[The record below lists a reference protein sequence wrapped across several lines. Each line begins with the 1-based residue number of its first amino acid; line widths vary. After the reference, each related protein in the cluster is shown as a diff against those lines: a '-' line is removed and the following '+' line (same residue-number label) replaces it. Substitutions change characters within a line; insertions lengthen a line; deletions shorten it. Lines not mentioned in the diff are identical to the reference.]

1 MSNKNK
7 GKKSVF
13 RMIADIISW
22 TIFALLML
30 LAAFL
35 IYYVIA
41 TNIYARKGERFRPI
55 VSLYTIISGSMLPT
69 IKVYDV
75 VVNLRID
82 DPVKLKEGD
91 VITFISQSKINYGE
105 TITHR
110 INKITY
116 NNGAY
121 YFTTKGDN
129 NLVPDETPVEFNNI
143 IGKVVLK
150 IPQLGQ
156 AQFFLLKQG
165 SKLFLVLIPSFGI
178 LIYDLLKMLNL
189 FDTKKKVDKSLETK
203 DNKLS
208 KEEEEKLKEEI
219 KNRLS
224 DKSLINEDIINKEN
238 EDKHSEEEKEIKT
251 EESKEID
258 KIKEENNEAKTDEVN
273 EDVKVA
279 KVKGWNVYT
288 IQVASVEDKD
298 EISKIE
304 EVLSK
309 EKVPFSTINIEG
321 VNKVQTYVSFDKE
334 SIRNHLEGIR
344 VLYPDAFLAEVK
356 IPVLSLEYTSK
367 YSYLETISEQLGSL
381 IDNFELE
388 SKLWTDNKNNINLEE
403 YNTILTNRKTMVKNI
418 EKEVSK
424 IDYKGAEVFK
434 SNLTTYL
441 NNVDKNI
448 EEASKS
454 ANEQNYN
461 ISEGIFLNSLQ
472 GYLTFINSIQ

>member
-116 NNGAY
+116 NNGSY

-224 DKSLINEDIINKEN
+224 DKSLINEDVIDEKI
-238 EDKHSEEEKEIKT
+238 EDKHQEEEKEIKT

-258 KIKEENNEAKTDEVN
+258 RIDEKEETKLLETNDSSPNKEDETKLESLDNENKNESINPELIKEEKDKQEIKSKPKNKNNNSKNKQNNNRSKSNYNGNNKSNNNRNNKTKKNNAQKKNNSQNKPNKDNNKELDIDVDKVLKKIKE
-273 EDVKVA
+273 
-279 KVKGWNVYT
+279 
-288 IQVASVEDKD
+288 
-298 EISKIE
+298 
-304 EVLSK
+304 
-309 EKVPFSTINIEG
+309 
-321 VNKVQTYVSFDKE
+321 
-334 SIRNHLEGIR
+334 
-344 VLYPDAFLAEVK
+344 
-356 IPVLSLEYTSK
+356 
-367 YSYLETISEQLGSL
+367 
-381 IDNFELE
+381 
-388 SKLWTDNKNNINLEE
+388 KN
-403 YNTILTNRKTMVKNI
+403 Y
-418 EKEVSK
+418 
-424 IDYKGAEVFK
+424 
-434 SNLTTYL
+434 
-441 NNVDKNI
+441 
-448 EEASKS
+448 
-454 ANEQNYN
+454 
-461 ISEGIFLNSLQ
+461 
-472 GYLTFINSIQ
+472 

>member
-7 GKKSVF
+7 GKKSIF

-75 VVNLRID
+75 VVNLKID

-116 NNGAY
+116 NNGTY

-208 KEEEEKLKEEI
+208 KEEEEKLKEKI

-224 DKSLINEDIINKEN
+224 DKSLINEDIIDKEN

-251 EESKEID
+251 KESKETDKID
-258 KIKEENNEAKTDEVN
+258 EKEETKLLETTASSLNKEDENKLESLDSETKNESVKPELIKEEKDKQEVKTKPKNKNNNSKNKQNNNRAKSNYNGNNKSNNNRNNKTKKNNTKKKNTSLNKPNKDKNKELDIDVDKVLKKIKE
-273 EDVKVA
+273 
-279 KVKGWNVYT
+279 
-288 IQVASVEDKD
+288 
-298 EISKIE
+298 
-304 EVLSK
+304 
-309 EKVPFSTINIEG
+309 
-321 VNKVQTYVSFDKE
+321 
-334 SIRNHLEGIR
+334 
-344 VLYPDAFLAEVK
+344 
-356 IPVLSLEYTSK
+356 
-367 YSYLETISEQLGSL
+367 
-381 IDNFELE
+381 
-388 SKLWTDNKNNINLEE
+388 KN
-403 YNTILTNRKTMVKNI
+403 Y
-418 EKEVSK
+418 
-424 IDYKGAEVFK
+424 
-434 SNLTTYL
+434 
-441 NNVDKNI
+441 
-448 EEASKS
+448 
-454 ANEQNYN
+454 
-461 ISEGIFLNSLQ
+461 
-472 GYLTFINSIQ
+472 

>member
-7 GKKSVF
+7 GKKSIF

-75 VVNLRID
+75 VVNLKID

-116 NNGAY
+116 DNGTY

-224 DKSLINEDIINKEN
+224 NKSLINEDINDEKIK
-238 EDKHSEEEKEIKT
+238 DKHQEKEI

-258 KIKEENNEAKTDEVN
+258 KKEETKLLETTASSLNKEDENKLESLDSETKNESVKPELIKEEK
-273 EDVKVA
+273 
-279 KVKGWNVYT
+279 
-288 IQVASVEDKD
+288 DK
-298 EISKIE
+298 
-304 EVLSK
+304 
-309 EKVPFSTINIEG
+309 
-321 VNKVQTYVSFDKE
+321 Q
-334 SIRNHLEGIR
+334 
-344 VLYPDAFLAEVK
+344 EVK
-356 IPVLSLEYTSK
+356 TKPK
-367 YSYLETISEQLGSL
+367 
-381 IDNFELE
+381 
-388 SKLWTDNKNNINLEE
+388 NKNNNSKNKQNNNRAKSN
-403 YNTILTNRKTMVKNI
+403 YNGNNKSNNNRNNKTKKNNAQKKNTIQNKPNKDKN
-418 EKEVSK
+418 KELN
-424 IDYKGAEVFK
+424 ID
-434 SNLTTYL
+434 
-441 NNVDKNI
+441 VDKVLKKI
-448 EEASKS
+448 KEK
-454 ANEQNYN
+454 NY
-461 ISEGIFLNSLQ
+461 
-472 GYLTFINSIQ
+472 

>member
-116 NNGAY
+116 NNGTY

-224 DKSLINEDIINKEN
+224 NKSLINEDISDEKIK
-238 EDKHSEEEKEIKT
+238 DKHQEKEIKT
-251 EESKEID
+251 EESKETDKID
-258 KIKEENNEAKTDEVN
+258 EKEETKLLETADSSPNKEDENKLEFLDSETKNESIKPELIKEEKDKQEVKTKPKNKNNNSKNKQNNNRAKSNYNGNNKSNNNRNNKTKKNNTQKKNTSQNKPNKDKNKELDIDVDKVLKKIKE
-273 EDVKVA
+273 
-279 KVKGWNVYT
+279 
-288 IQVASVEDKD
+288 
-298 EISKIE
+298 
-304 EVLSK
+304 
-309 EKVPFSTINIEG
+309 
-321 VNKVQTYVSFDKE
+321 
-334 SIRNHLEGIR
+334 
-344 VLYPDAFLAEVK
+344 
-356 IPVLSLEYTSK
+356 
-367 YSYLETISEQLGSL
+367 
-381 IDNFELE
+381 
-388 SKLWTDNKNNINLEE
+388 KN
-403 YNTILTNRKTMVKNI
+403 Y
-418 EKEVSK
+418 
-424 IDYKGAEVFK
+424 
-434 SNLTTYL
+434 
-441 NNVDKNI
+441 
-448 EEASKS
+448 
-454 ANEQNYN
+454 
-461 ISEGIFLNSLQ
+461 
-472 GYLTFINSIQ
+472 

>member
-116 NNGAY
+116 NNGSY

-224 DKSLINEDIINKEN
+224 DKSLINEDVIDEKI
-238 EDKHSEEEKEIKT
+238 EDKHPEKEI
-251 EESKEID
+251 EESKVIDKMDEKEETKLLETNDSSHNKEDETKLESLDGETENESIKPELIKEEKDKQEIKSKPKNKNNNSKNKQNNNRSKSNYNGNNKSNNNRNNKTKKNNAQKKNNSQNKPNKD
-258 KIKEENNEAKTDEVN
+258 NNKELDIDVDKVLKKIKE
-273 EDVKVA
+273 
-279 KVKGWNVYT
+279 
-288 IQVASVEDKD
+288 
-298 EISKIE
+298 
-304 EVLSK
+304 
-309 EKVPFSTINIEG
+309 
-321 VNKVQTYVSFDKE
+321 
-334 SIRNHLEGIR
+334 
-344 VLYPDAFLAEVK
+344 
-356 IPVLSLEYTSK
+356 
-367 YSYLETISEQLGSL
+367 
-381 IDNFELE
+381 
-388 SKLWTDNKNNINLEE
+388 KN
-403 YNTILTNRKTMVKNI
+403 Y
-418 EKEVSK
+418 
-424 IDYKGAEVFK
+424 
-434 SNLTTYL
+434 
-441 NNVDKNI
+441 
-448 EEASKS
+448 
-454 ANEQNYN
+454 
-461 ISEGIFLNSLQ
+461 
-472 GYLTFINSIQ
+472 

>member
-1 MSNKNK
+1 MLNKNK

-75 VVNLRID
+75 VVNLKID

-116 NNGAY
+116 NNGTY

-208 KEEEEKLKEEI
+208 KEEEEKLKEKI

-224 DKSLINEDIINKEN
+224 DKSLINEDIIDKEN

-251 EESKEID
+251 EESKETDKID
-258 KIKEENNEAKTDEVN
+258 EKEETKLLETTASSLNKEDELDSLDSETKNESVKPELIKEEKDKQEVKTKPKNKNNNSKNKQNNNRAKSNYKGNNKSNNNRNNKTKKNNTKKKNTSLNKPNKDKNKELDIDVDKVLKKIKE
-273 EDVKVA
+273 
-279 KVKGWNVYT
+279 
-288 IQVASVEDKD
+288 
-298 EISKIE
+298 
-304 EVLSK
+304 
-309 EKVPFSTINIEG
+309 
-321 VNKVQTYVSFDKE
+321 
-334 SIRNHLEGIR
+334 
-344 VLYPDAFLAEVK
+344 
-356 IPVLSLEYTSK
+356 
-367 YSYLETISEQLGSL
+367 
-381 IDNFELE
+381 
-388 SKLWTDNKNNINLEE
+388 KN
-403 YNTILTNRKTMVKNI
+403 Y
-418 EKEVSK
+418 
-424 IDYKGAEVFK
+424 
-434 SNLTTYL
+434 
-441 NNVDKNI
+441 
-448 EEASKS
+448 
-454 ANEQNYN
+454 
-461 ISEGIFLNSLQ
+461 
-472 GYLTFINSIQ
+472 

>member
-75 VVNLRID
+75 VVNLKID

-116 NNGAY
+116 NNGTY

-208 KEEEEKLKEEI
+208 KEEEEKLKEKI

-224 DKSLINEDIINKEN
+224 NKSLINEDIIDKEN

-251 EESKEID
+251 EESKETDKID
-258 KIKEENNEAKTDEVN
+258 EKEETKLLETTASSLNKEDENKLESLDSETKNESVKPELIKEEKDKQEVITKPKNKNNNSKNKQNNNRAKSNYKGNNKSNNNRNNKTKKNNTQKKNTSQNKPNKDKNKELDIDVDKVLKKIKE
-273 EDVKVA
+273 
-279 KVKGWNVYT
+279 
-288 IQVASVEDKD
+288 
-298 EISKIE
+298 
-304 EVLSK
+304 
-309 EKVPFSTINIEG
+309 
-321 VNKVQTYVSFDKE
+321 
-334 SIRNHLEGIR
+334 
-344 VLYPDAFLAEVK
+344 
-356 IPVLSLEYTSK
+356 
-367 YSYLETISEQLGSL
+367 
-381 IDNFELE
+381 
-388 SKLWTDNKNNINLEE
+388 KN
-403 YNTILTNRKTMVKNI
+403 Y
-418 EKEVSK
+418 
-424 IDYKGAEVFK
+424 
-434 SNLTTYL
+434 
-441 NNVDKNI
+441 
-448 EEASKS
+448 
-454 ANEQNYN
+454 
-461 ISEGIFLNSLQ
+461 
-472 GYLTFINSIQ
+472 

>member
-7 GKKSVF
+7 GKKSIF

-75 VVNLRID
+75 VVNLKID

-116 NNGAY
+116 NNGTY

-208 KEEEEKLKEEI
+208 KEEEEKLKEKI

-224 DKSLINEDIINKEN
+224 DKSLINEDIIDKEN

-251 EESKEID
+251 KESKETDKID
-258 KIKEENNEAKTDEVN
+258 EKEETKLLETTASSLNKEDENKLESLDSETKNESVKPELIKEEKDKQEVKTKPKNKNNNSKNKQNNNRAKSNYNGNNKSNNNRNNKTKKNNTQKKNTSQNKPNKDKNKELDIDVDKVLKKIKE
-273 EDVKVA
+273 
-279 KVKGWNVYT
+279 
-288 IQVASVEDKD
+288 
-298 EISKIE
+298 
-304 EVLSK
+304 
-309 EKVPFSTINIEG
+309 
-321 VNKVQTYVSFDKE
+321 
-334 SIRNHLEGIR
+334 
-344 VLYPDAFLAEVK
+344 
-356 IPVLSLEYTSK
+356 
-367 YSYLETISEQLGSL
+367 
-381 IDNFELE
+381 
-388 SKLWTDNKNNINLEE
+388 KN
-403 YNTILTNRKTMVKNI
+403 Y
-418 EKEVSK
+418 
-424 IDYKGAEVFK
+424 
-434 SNLTTYL
+434 
-441 NNVDKNI
+441 
-448 EEASKS
+448 
-454 ANEQNYN
+454 
-461 ISEGIFLNSLQ
+461 
-472 GYLTFINSIQ
+472 

>member
-7 GKKSVF
+7 GKKSIF

-75 VVNLRID
+75 VVNLKID

-116 NNGAY
+116 NNGTY

-208 KEEEEKLKEEI
+208 KEEEEKLKEKI

-224 DKSLINEDIINKEN
+224 DKSLINEDIIDKEN
-238 EDKHSEEEKEIKT
+238 EDKHSEEKEIKT
-251 EESKEID
+251 EESKETDKID
-258 KIKEENNEAKTDEVN
+258 EKEETKLLETTASSLNKEDENKLESLDSETKNESVKPELIKEEKDKQEVKTKPKNKNNNSKNKQNNNRAKSNYNGNNKSNNNRNNKTKKNNTKKKNTSLNKPNKDKNKELDIDVDKVLKKIKE
-273 EDVKVA
+273 
-279 KVKGWNVYT
+279 
-288 IQVASVEDKD
+288 
-298 EISKIE
+298 
-304 EVLSK
+304 
-309 EKVPFSTINIEG
+309 
-321 VNKVQTYVSFDKE
+321 
-334 SIRNHLEGIR
+334 
-344 VLYPDAFLAEVK
+344 
-356 IPVLSLEYTSK
+356 
-367 YSYLETISEQLGSL
+367 
-381 IDNFELE
+381 
-388 SKLWTDNKNNINLEE
+388 KN
-403 YNTILTNRKTMVKNI
+403 Y
-418 EKEVSK
+418 
-424 IDYKGAEVFK
+424 
-434 SNLTTYL
+434 
-441 NNVDKNI
+441 
-448 EEASKS
+448 
-454 ANEQNYN
+454 
-461 ISEGIFLNSLQ
+461 
-472 GYLTFINSIQ
+472 

>member
-116 NNGAY
+116 DNGTY

-238 EDKHSEEEKEIKT
+238 EDKHTEKEI

-258 KIKEENNEAKTDEVN
+258 KIEEKEETKLESLYSENKNESIKHELIKEEKDKQEVKTKSKNKNNNSKNKQNNNRAKSSYNGNNKSNNNRNNKTKKNNAQKKSNSQN
-273 EDVKVA
+273 EL
-279 KVKGWNVYT
+279 
-288 IQVASVEDKD
+288 DKD
-298 EISKIE
+298 NN
-304 EVLSK
+304 K
-309 EKVPFSTINIEG
+309 ELDID
-321 VNKVQTYVSFDKE
+321 VNKVLKKIKE
-334 SIRNHLEGIR
+334 
-344 VLYPDAFLAEVK
+344 
-356 IPVLSLEYTSK
+356 
-367 YSYLETISEQLGSL
+367 
-381 IDNFELE
+381 
-388 SKLWTDNKNNINLEE
+388 KN
-403 YNTILTNRKTMVKNI
+403 Y
-418 EKEVSK
+418 
-424 IDYKGAEVFK
+424 
-434 SNLTTYL
+434 
-441 NNVDKNI
+441 
-448 EEASKS
+448 
-454 ANEQNYN
+454 
-461 ISEGIFLNSLQ
+461 
-472 GYLTFINSIQ
+472 

>member
-116 NNGAY
+116 NNGSY

-203 DNKLS
+203 NNKLS

-224 DKSLINEDIINKEN
+224 DKSLINEDVIDEKI
-238 EDKHSEEEKEIKT
+238 EDKHSEKEI
-251 EESKEID
+251 EESKVID
-258 KIKEENNEAKTDEVN
+258 KMDEKEETKLLETNDSSLNKEDETKLESLDGETENEPIKPELIKEEKDKQEVKTKSKNKNNNSKNKQNNNRSKSNYNSNNKSNNNRNNKTKKNNAQKKNNSQNKPNKDNNKELDIDVDKVLKKIKE
-273 EDVKVA
+273 
-279 KVKGWNVYT
+279 
-288 IQVASVEDKD
+288 
-298 EISKIE
+298 
-304 EVLSK
+304 
-309 EKVPFSTINIEG
+309 
-321 VNKVQTYVSFDKE
+321 
-334 SIRNHLEGIR
+334 
-344 VLYPDAFLAEVK
+344 
-356 IPVLSLEYTSK
+356 
-367 YSYLETISEQLGSL
+367 
-381 IDNFELE
+381 
-388 SKLWTDNKNNINLEE
+388 KN
-403 YNTILTNRKTMVKNI
+403 Y
-418 EKEVSK
+418 
-424 IDYKGAEVFK
+424 
-434 SNLTTYL
+434 
-441 NNVDKNI
+441 
-448 EEASKS
+448 
-454 ANEQNYN
+454 
-461 ISEGIFLNSLQ
+461 
-472 GYLTFINSIQ
+472 